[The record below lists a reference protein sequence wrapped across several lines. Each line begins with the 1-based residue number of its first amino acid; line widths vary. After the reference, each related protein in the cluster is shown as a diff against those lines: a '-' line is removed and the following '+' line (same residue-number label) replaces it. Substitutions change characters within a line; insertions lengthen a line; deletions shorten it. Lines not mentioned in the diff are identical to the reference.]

1 MLSLPRQGAR
11 CRSSALLVLFVGALR
26 DGAGTRRRCTRA
38 YCRLSSSQRTKRSPL
53 VDPAAYCAI
62 CRGDTSVVASS
73 PSLQMDMSE
82 SDETDM
88 AAAGVMADALGSV
101 GGSSS
106 L

>member
-1 MLSLPRQGAR
+1 
-11 CRSSALLVLFVGALR
+11 
-26 DGAGTRRRCTRA
+26 
-38 YCRLSSSQRTKRSPL
+38 
-53 VDPAAYCAI
+53 
-62 CRGDTSVVASS
+62 VASS